1 MSNESLYKKSD
12 RRRLSELAKLAP
24 ETYRAFGAFNQ
35 KAMAEGLLSEKLKE
49 LIAVA
54 VAHVTGCPYCIE
66 AHVGQIKRL
75 EVSKEEMLEA
85 IMVATALKAG
95 SAMGHGA
102 NALQAYDGTGGDDLY
117 TLTNMKRLKEFRD
130 ENAELFRSYLGFSH
144 QAMKP
149 GLLSQKEKEFIAV
162 AVAHVTGCAYCID
175 AHTKTAK
182 KLGATMEELTEAIFV
197 ATALK
202 AGSALAHSINAL
214 NAYGE

>member
-1 MSNESLYKKSD
+1 MSKDSLYKKSD
-12 RRRLSELAKLAP
+12 SKRLMELGKLAP
-24 ETYRAFGAFNQ
+24 DTFRAFGAFNQ
-35 KAMAEGLLSEKLKE
+35 KALADGALSAKLKE

-66 AHVGQIKRL
+66 AHVKKIKDY
-75 EVSKEEMLEA
+75 EVSKEEMLES

-95 SAMGHGA
+95 SAMAHGA
-102 NALQAYDGTGGDDLY
+102 NALQAYDGSEEDNLY
-117 TLTNMKRLKEFRD
+117 SLSTINRLKEYRD
-130 ENAELFRSYLGFSH
+130 ENAELFRSYLLFSH

-149 GLLSQKEKEFIAV
+149 GKLSQKEKECIAV

-175 AHTKTAK
+175 AHTKMAK
-182 KLGATMEELTEAIFV
+182 KLGTTKEELAEVIFV

>member
-1 MSNESLYKKSD
+1 
-12 RRRLSELAKLAP
+12 
-24 ETYRAFGAFNQ
+24 
-35 KAMAEGLLSEKLKE
+35 
-49 LIAVA
+49 
-54 VAHVTGCPYCIE
+54 
-66 AHVGQIKRL
+66 
-75 EVSKEEMLEA
+75 
-85 IMVATALKAG
+85 
-95 SAMGHGA
+95 
-102 NALQAYDGTGGDDLY
+102 
-117 TLTNMKRLKEFRD
+117 MKRLKDFRE

-149 GLLSQKEKEFIAV
+149 GLLSQKDKEFIAV

-175 AHTKTAK
+175 AHTKAAK

>member
-35 KAMAEGLLSEKLKE
+35 KAMAEGLLSVKLKE

-75 EVSKEEMLEA
+75 EVSKEELLEA

-95 SAMGHGA
+95 SAAGHGA
-102 NALQAYDGTGGDDLY
+102 NALQAYDGTDEDDLY
-117 TLTNMKRLKEFRD
+117 TLSNMKRLKDFRE